1 MMRSYMWTADPGA
14 RRPGEAPGFRDDHG
28 PAGVR
33 LAVPARITPDPA
45 TAARLREAR
54 ARSGRW
60 PV

>member
-1 MMRSYMWTADPGA
+1 MWLADPGA
-14 RRPGEAPGFRDDHG
+14 RRPGEAAGFRDDHG

-33 LAVPARITPDPA
+33 LAVPVRITPDPA